1 MIIVLVG
8 VLAGLAFIFAGV
20 GCLLM
25 VEPMAGNWAL
35 FLLVLFIA
43 LGVWWIVRGG
53 MLLGRVNVEEYNRSV
68 AEDLEVEDIVA
79 AELDEARRE
88 ALLSQKRD
96 AEKIGAVCGAIMIF
110 ATIVGL
116 LLLFCSRPPVQSWF
130 WMSWVV
136 GGLVCGLVSTLMHA
150 FGRAA

>member
-1 MIIVLVG
+1 MIIALVG

-110 ATIVGL
+110 ATIAG
-116 LLLFCSRPPVQSWF
+116 C
-130 WMSWVV
+130 
-136 GGLVCGLVSTLMHA
+136 CLMPLA
-150 FGRAA
+150 R